1 MALKEMAV
9 IRLLL
14 VFVLFASTVSA
25 QTLAPFETVSRTK
38 LETLLN
44 LQRVGLLQ
52 PIEANG
58 EPGKELLVFD
68 TTLQAFTVA
77 VVHPSKSGY
86 MGLRHEPGVC
96 TEPVFTLTTPP
107 DERRGGAFVTVIDWS
122 GDGIDDLILW
132 NTSGMLAEIIKGRG
146 VRYCS

>member
-1 MALKEMAV
+1 MV
-9 IRLLL
+9 RVLL
-14 VFVLFASTVSA
+14 VLVLSASSVSA
-25 QTLAPFETVSRTK
+25 QTLAPFETASRAK
-38 LETLLN
+38 LETLLS

-77 VVHPSKSGY
+77 VVHPTKSGY
-86 MGLRHEPGVC
+86 MGLLGEPGIC
-96 TEPVFTLTTPP
+96 TEPVFTPTTTPA
-107 DERRGGAFVTVIDWS
+107 ERRAGAFVTVIDWS